1 MDQTTRKYIEEQ
13 LAIMERNYK
22 VFIERA
28 NLEAARLE
36 GAIAAYKRLLEQPEL
51 EAPVLEPR
59 AAEGKTGPQ
68 EK

>member
-36 GAIAAYKRLLEQPEL
+36 GAIAAYKRLLEQPEP

-59 AAEGKTGPQ
+59 AAEGKTGP
-68 EK
+68 EKQ